1 MVIILGIS
9 LTTFPFGSLV
19 FHTPSLL
26 ILGLFPYNRECSW
39 KRGTVPG
46 RYIFEKLACL
56 KLSFSILIHDSLT
69 DWIINSGGKPF
80 PLKVLRALFFCF
92 LAFAFATWGRS
103 DSQSF
108 RVPCCCYCYFSSS
121 WNFGI
126 LSLPLIFYIFKI
138 MGFSTTLF
146 LSLSWASH
154 HLFKFRI
161 LCPSGLGF
169 FLNRFY
175 FCLFVYFFTFAFP
188 GTHWL
193 DLGPYRWNLLCL
205 LTFLS
210 KKVSKLVLSK
220 CRWKYVYLCVCV
232 ICKAWRV
239 MRS

>member
-1 MVIILGIS
+1 MAPLFSTPQVFWFLVYFLITENVPEKGVRYLED
-9 LTTFPFGSLV
+9 TFLR
-19 FHTPSLL
+19 SLL
-26 ILGLFPYNRECSW
+26 VWNY
-39 KRGTVPG
+39 
-46 RYIFEKLACL
+46 
-56 KLSFSILIHDSLT
+56 LSSILIHDSLT

-108 RVPCCCYCYFSSS
+108 RMPCCCYCYFSSS

-210 KKVSKLVLSK
+210 NKVSKLVLSK